1 MKSILKRNL
10 LSSLCSAS
18 LGFAVLAGCAP
29 SNPPVAV
36 TPEATPSQL
45 PPPPPQAAIK
55 AAPNNAAPDN
65 APTVQAPTSASPG
78 SSPTA
83 QASPSTDGNRDRGQ
97 ITFPAGSTSTSV
109 DGNLASKAIDRY
121 TFTASAGQN
130 GTISVESP
138 NQTVL
143 LTLIDPQG
151 SPIQRYQ
158 SGASSWSGKLNDNGT
173 YIVDVVATGDASTY
187 KLNVSIQP

>member
-1 MKSILKRNL
+1 MKSILKQNL

-18 LGFAVLAGCAP
+18 LSFAVLVGCAP
-29 SNPPVAV
+29 SNPPTAV

-45 PPPPPQAAIK
+45 PPPPPQAAVK
-55 AAPNNAAPDN
+55 AAPNNAAPNN
-65 APTVQAPTSASPG
+65 APAVQVPTSASPD
-78 SSPTA
+78 SSPA
-83 QASPSTDGNRDRGQ
+83 QASPSTDGNRNRGQ

-121 TFTASAGQN
+121 TFVASAGQN

-173 YIVDVVATGDASTY
+173 YIIDVVATGDASTY